1 MVECGLQDMCWSQKV
16 RRRVVMMNKAF
27 EYESKYKDG
36 KLVERR
42 WSVGPIL
49 VSGLVALVLGL
60 AGKALVSPSWLFGVL
75 RR

>member
-1 MVECGLQDMCWSQKV
+1 MVAYGLEDMYWLQKV
-16 RRRVVMMNKAF
+16 RRRVVTMNKAF

-49 VSGLVALVLGL
+49 VSGFVALVLGL
-60 AGKALVSPSWLFGVL
+60 AGKALVSPSWLFGFL

>member
-49 VSGLVALVLGL
+49 VSSFVGLVLAL
-60 AGKALVSPSWLFGVL
+60 AGKALVSPSWLFGFL